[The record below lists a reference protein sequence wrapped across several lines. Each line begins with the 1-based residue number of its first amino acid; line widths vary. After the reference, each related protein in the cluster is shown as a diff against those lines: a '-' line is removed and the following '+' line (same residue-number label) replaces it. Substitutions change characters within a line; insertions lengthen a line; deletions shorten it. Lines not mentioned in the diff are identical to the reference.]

1 MKEACLGTT
10 KRVRMMLE
18 SQCPDCNG
26 TGAKKGSGSTVRK
39 SSITTAMKLTV
50 CVQECYNCRGSGMET
65 SVQGPFMMRQT
76 CRVCNGR

>member
-39 SSITTAMKLTV
+39 SFVITT
-50 CVQECYNCRGSGMET
+50 MEH
-65 SVQGPFMMRQT
+65 T
-76 CRVCNGR
+76 CF

>member
-39 SSITTAMKLTV
+39 SSITTARKLTV
-50 CVQECYNCRGSGMET
+50 FLFRNVITVGEAEWRHQFK
-65 SVQGPFMMRQT
+65 VPL
-76 CRVCNGR
+76 

>member
-50 CVQECYNCRGSGMET
+50 FSSGML
-65 SVQGPFMMRQT
+65 
-76 CRVCNGR
+76 